1 MKNEILQRLDA
12 VLGALNRVTVCGKEN
27 LGNLSGSIVM
37 LEEIGRMLQSVAFA
51 EVPKSE
57 VKE

>member
-37 LEEIGRMLQSVAFA
+37 LEEIGRMLQSVEFA
-51 EVPKSE
+51 EVSKSE

>member
-12 VLGALNRVTVCGKEN
+12 VLGALNRVAVCGKEN

-37 LEEIGRMLQSVAFA
+37 LEEIGRMLQSVEFA
-51 EVPKSE
+51 EYSKQE
-57 VKE
+57 AEE

>member
-37 LEEIGRMLQSVAFA
+37 LEEIGRMLQSVEFA

-57 VKE
+57 VKK